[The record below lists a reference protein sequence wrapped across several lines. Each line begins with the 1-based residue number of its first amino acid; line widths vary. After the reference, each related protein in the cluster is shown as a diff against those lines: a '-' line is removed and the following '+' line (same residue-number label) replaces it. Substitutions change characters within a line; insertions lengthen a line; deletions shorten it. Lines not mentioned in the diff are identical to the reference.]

1 MLTSGQ
7 ILRIFCKISWFYGS
21 LARLFS
27 FEGNPMSAFFRGLCR
42 LFCVVRD
49 AVVSFFFVLF
59 VLVCFSVMSLLQSQ
73 SKNEPPAFE
82 KGALMLNLDGY
93 LADNHDE
100 QSELYRT
107 LQSELGGSSE
117 PLKISTFDVVRA
129 IRKAENDDRITG
141 IVLEL
146 GYFDGADLPA
156 LEFVG
161 SALNEFKR
169 SGKPIF
175 AIGEYFTQQQYFLA
189 SFADKIFLNQAG
201 FVEITGLSYSTLYFK
216 SLLEKIE
223 AQPHIF
229 RVGTYK
235 SAVEPFI
242 RDDMS
247 PEAKKNASLWL
258 NQLWQNFS
266 QKVIENRQLANT
278 QHLLPPAAEFLHQY
292 REVKGDDAQY
302 ALKQKWVTHIATS
315 DEIQRELVAQFGE
328 DDDGSYQRID
338 FFSYTEHLSDR
349 FDVQSANKI
358 AVINIEGEIVFG
370 TSDEHTAGSDTIIPL
385 LREARLDDD
394 IQAVILRINSPGGS
408 AIASELIRQEAEAIQ
423 KAGKPVVASMGG
435 MAASGG
441 YWIAATSDKI
451 IASPSTITGSIGIFG
466 LAMTFEKT
474 AKKLG
479 INEDGVATSVFA
491 NQSEFKTL
499 PKEQG
504 ELIQISIENGY
515 QRFLELVARGR
526 GMTVEAVDNIAQ
538 GQVWLGQE
546 AHSHRLVD
554 ELGDFDLAYGIT
566 VELINQQR
574 EANNQPTTDQFSVQ
588 WLTEPQEDFVQNL
601 LNGFKQQI
609 TLQFAKQLNLPMAK
623 KLQEPLGLLSRFN
636 DPKQSYLYC
645 LNCGTVK

>member
-1 MLTSGQ
+1 
-7 ILRIFCKISWFYGS
+7 
-21 LARLFS
+21 
-27 FEGNPMSAFFRGLCR
+27 MSAFFRGLCR

-82 KGALMLNLDGY
+82 KGALVLNLDGY

-100 QSELYRT
+100 QSELYRK
-107 LQSELGGSSE
+107 LQSEFGGSSE

-161 SALNEFKR
+161 NALKEFKR
-169 SGKPIF
+169 SGKPVF
-175 AIGEYFTQQQYFLA
+175 AVGEYFTQQQYFLA

-258 NQLWQNFS
+258 NQLWKNFS
-266 QKVIENRQLANT
+266 EQVAENRQINAEKLV
-278 QHLLPPAAEFLHQY
+278 PPAAELLSEY
-292 REVKGDDAQY
+292 RQAKGDDAQY
-302 ALKQKWVTHIATS
+302 ALNKKWVTHIATS
-315 DEIQRELVAQFGE
+315 DDIQSELIAQFGE
-328 DDDGSYQRID
+328 DDNGSYQRID
-338 FFSYTEHLSDR
+338 FFTYAEHLSDR
-349 FDVQSANKI
+349 FNVQSKNKI

-370 TSDEHTAGSDTIIPL
+370 TSDENTSGSDSIIPL

-394 IQAVILRINSPGGS
+394 VHGVIVRINSPGGS
-408 AIASELIRQEAEAIQ
+408 AIASELIRQEVEAIQ

-466 LAMTFEKT
+466 LAMSFEKT
-474 AKKLG
+474 AQKLG
-479 INEDGVATSVFA
+479 IREDGVATSVLA
-491 NQSEFKTL
+491 NRSEFKTL
-499 PKEQG
+499 PKEQS

-526 GMTVEAVDNIAQ
+526 EMSLEQVDKLAQ
-538 GQVWLGQE
+538 GQVWLGIT
-546 AHSHRLVD
+546 AHSLGLVD
-554 ELGDFDLAYGIT
+554 ELGDFDVAYGAMI
-566 VELINQQR
+566 ELINQQR
-574 EANNQPTTDQFSVQ
+574 QANNESTLESFSTQ
-588 WLTEPQEDFVQNL
+588 WLIEPQEDIVQSL
-601 LNGFKQQI
+601 LGDFKQQLS
-609 TLQFAKQLNLPMAK
+609 LQLVKQLNLPLTK
-623 KLQEPLGLLSRFN
+623 KLQEPFGLLSRFN

-645 LNCGTVK
+645 LNCGMVK